1 MNQESVFKN
10 FCAPRANNFGYF
22 GGARFGRKNRGR
34 SRSCAS
40 SRARQGQGRPR
51 HAGLALTNPSYVVR
65 KASSCSL
72 RSTNPS
78 DSGHARLAVRRGTGD
93 NWKTLPSRKMYNYLV
108 SSDFGAETGCPGKN
122 TGHNLKSYTEIHLLF
137 PYVQNFSQLYEVYL
151 VQLIVYPVCTFGF
164 AGKSVITIILSPT
177 ERPPPPAPT
186 IFPVF
191 GPFISRIISGK
202 ITISLHT
209 LCKVLY
215 HHKNDRLQA

>member
-1 MNQESVFKN
+1 MNNQEPVFKN
-10 FCAPRANNFGYF
+10 FCAPRANNFA
-22 GGARFGRKNRGR
+22 GARFGRKNRGR

-78 DSGHARLAVRRGTGD
+78 ASGHARLAVRRGTGD

-151 VQLIVYPVCTFGF
+151 VQLIVYPVCTKF
-164 AGKSVITIILSPT
+164 L
-177 ERPPPPAPT
+177 PA
-186 IFPVF
+186 V
-191 GPFISRIISGK
+191 
-202 ITISLHT
+202 
-209 LCKVLY
+209 
-215 HHKNDRLQA
+215 